1 MTTLTTLLLFNFPL
15 VFFLVV
21 AIILIGV
28 SLNANR
34 NEDDNIEDSVVFPNK
49 IIDTKIRK
57 SKSLWLPTDG
67 WIAGMLAHFIY
78 HSNFNFFHYDL
89 IYINYFPINH
99 LMMDLI

>member
-34 NEDDNIEDSVVFPNK
+34 NDDDNIEVIEHEDYNCYELPKKDSEIENDIEK
-49 IIDTKIRK
+49 
-57 SKSLWLPTDG
+57 
-67 WIAGMLAHFIY
+67 
-78 HSNFNFFHYDL
+78 
-89 IYINYFPINH
+89 
-99 LMMDLI
+99 